1 MNGVALTAVVGFG
14 GATAVTATAA
24 EQISPPAASAGGVV
38 LTPDGTT
45 NAEY

>member
-1 MNGVALTAVVGFG
+1 LTAVVGFG

-24 EQISPPAASAGGVV
+24 EQIWAPPAASAGGVV